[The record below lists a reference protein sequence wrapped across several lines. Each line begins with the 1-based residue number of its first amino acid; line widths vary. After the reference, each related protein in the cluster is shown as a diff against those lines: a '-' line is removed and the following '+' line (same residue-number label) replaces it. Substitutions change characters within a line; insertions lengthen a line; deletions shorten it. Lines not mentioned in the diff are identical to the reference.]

1 MGKMGQEH
9 LPHVRLGLA
18 GVWKEMK
25 VGSGLEVP
33 RLWIQPLSCRK
44 SKDVGLWMQEDNCKW
59 LEHPCILLSKE
70 NPGTNPS
77 RILRGDY
84 ISFSSGKS

>member
-25 VGSGLEVP
+25 EVGSGLEVP
-33 RLWIQPLSCRK
+33 HLWIQPLSCRK
-44 SKDVGLWMQEDNCKW
+44 SKDVGLWMQEDNCK
-59 LEHPCILLSKE
+59 
-70 NPGTNPS
+70 
-77 RILRGDY
+77 
-84 ISFSSGKS
+84 

>member
-1 MGKMGQEH
+1 M
-9 LPHVRLGLA
+9 
-18 GVWKEMK
+18 KE

-33 RLWIQPLSCRK
+33 RLWIQPISCRK
-44 SKDVGLWMQEDNCKW
+44 SKDVGLWMQKVNCKW
-59 LEHPCILLSKE
+59 LEHLWILLSEE

-77 RILRGDY
+77 WILRGDY